1 MHIGRKGIWKKRII
15 IFFILIFLSFTLLIV
30 DSRRKNSTNW
40 LKGGVFSLF
49 SPFQKIVTRSYRFF
63 SAIGSQI
70 KELQSR
76 YSETVYLCEQLDT
89 LAQENLK
96 LKEENLA
103 FLRLQS
109 LMEFMQQSE
118 YPMVVG
124 KIIGRDAT
132 WASAIFIDKG
142 SSSGIKKDMPVV
154 TTKGVVGKV
163 IEVAPG
169 VSKVMLI
176 RDSSFAIS
184 ALIQRSRAQGV
195 VVGQFHSDFSLMK
208 YLSGEDDVQV
218 GDIVLSSG
226 EGGTF
231 PKGLLIGVVTKVM
244 VKNGGLVME
253 AEVKPSVNFNRLEEV
268 IIIKEVFSKDLS
280 IFEKD
285 M

>member
-76 YSETVYLCEQLDT
+76 NSETVYLREQLDT

-103 FLRLQS
+103 LLRLQP

-132 WASAIFIDKG
+132 WAGAIFIDKG

-154 TTKGVVGKV
+154 TTNGVVGKV

-169 VSKVMLI
+169 VSKVMLV

-195 VVGQFHSDFSLMK
+195 VVGQFHSDLFLMK

-231 PKGLLIGVVTKVM
+231 PKGLLIGVVTQVI
-244 VKNGGLVME
+244 VKNDGLVME

-280 IFEKD
+280 IFEKG